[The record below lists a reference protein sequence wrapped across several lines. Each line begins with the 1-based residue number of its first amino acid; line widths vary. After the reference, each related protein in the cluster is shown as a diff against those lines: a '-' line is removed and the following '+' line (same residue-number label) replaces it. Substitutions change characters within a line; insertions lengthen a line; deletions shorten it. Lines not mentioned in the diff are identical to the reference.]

1 MRPTIWF
8 RAILISFAMCAAVA
22 AQTTPLPFGDG
33 AGGGPDPSGPSDAS
47 GYGTGPYSSA
57 PAITPLPPRGSPQ
70 GATPL
75 GPLPRTAPPIGPAGI
90 GGQAGIG
97 GSVGIG
103 GPAEVLPGQTAT
115 AENGG
120 VTSQPIVVDVIV
132 RGNKKAALSKVY
144 SYLRT
149 RKGREFDPQLVQ
161 GDVRRLTQ
169 SGLFRDVRTFTDNV
183 PGGVIVRFE
192 VLERPTVGYIRFLGN
207 RGVRDKTLLKEAD
220 MKVGESL
227 NQYSVEEGRRK
238 IQDYYQSHGYP
249 KTEVSILEGNK
260 PTDSGVV
267 YVINEGQLERISSV
281 EFVGNTIASGDR
293 LKTQIESKAGY
304 LWYFFAGK
312 VDRDKIDADV
322 EKLTA
327 YYRSLGYFR
336 ARIGREIELDDS
348 GRWAKLRFVIDEGPR
363 YVVRNVSLVGNQK
376 FATDTLQA
384 DLNLKPGEYFN
395 QAKMN
400 RDVAKL
406 KDTYGGEGHIFAD
419 VQADP
424 RFLEEPGELDLVYR
438 IQEGDVFRVG
448 KIDVKID
455 GEFPHTRQ
463 SVVMNRISLRPGD
476 ILDVRELR
484 RSEQRLKASQLFEID
499 PSKGAP
505 PELVVVPPDL
515 LGAGGSVAD
524 RPKSRAGSRSY
535 RGQSPE

>member
-1 MRPTIWF
+1 
-8 RAILISFAMCAAVA
+8 MCAAVA
-22 AQTTPLPFGDG
+22 AQTTPLPSGDG

>member
-8 RAILISFAMCAAVA
+8 RAILLSIATCAAVE
-22 AQTTPLPFGDG
+22 AQTNNLPPDEG
-33 AGGGPDPSGPSDAS
+33 ANGANGANGAS

-57 PAITPLPPRGSPQ
+57 PAITPLPPSGSPQ
-70 GATPL
+70 NATPL
-75 GPLPRTAPPIGPAGI
+75 PPLPRSAPPIGPAATMPGQSSRQAP
-90 GGQAGIG
+90 GQA
-97 GSVGIG
+97 
-103 GPAEVLPGQTAT
+103 PGQASNP
-115 AENGG
+115 ALGVEGG
-120 VTSQPIVVDVIV
+120 AGTGQPIVVDVLV

-183 PGGVIVRFE
+183 PGGVVVRFE
-192 VLERPTVGYIRFLGN
+192 VLERPTIGYIRFLGN

-260 PTDSGVV
+260 PTDAGVV

-312 VDRDKIDADV
+312 VDREKIDADV

-327 YYRSLGYFR
+327 YYRGLGYFR
-336 ARIGREIELDDS
+336 ARIGREIELDES

-363 YVVRNVSLVGNQK
+363 YIVRNVSLIGNKK
-376 FATDTLQA
+376 FATDSLQA
-384 DLNLKPGEYFN
+384 DLNLKSGEYFN

-524 RPKSRAGSRSY
+524 QTKPRAGSRSY

>member
-1 MRPTIWF
+1 MRPTNWF
-8 RAILISFAMCAAVA
+8 RAILLSIATCAAVA
-22 AQTTPLPFGDG
+22 AQTPNYPPVDG
-33 AGGGPDPSGPSDAS
+33 ANGAS

-75 GPLPRTAPPIGPAGI
+75 GPLPRTTPPIGPT
-90 GGQAGIG
+90 GQAAGAAVDAG
-97 GSVGIG
+97 TG
-103 GPAEVLPGQTAT
+103 
-115 AENGG
+115 
-120 VTSQPIVVDVIV
+120 QPIVVDVIV
-132 RGNKKAALSKVY
+132 RGNKKVALSKAY
-144 SYLRT
+144 TYLRT
-149 RKGREFDPQLVQ
+149 RKGREFDAQLVQ

-192 VLERPTVGYIRFLGN
+192 VLERPTIGYIRFLGN

-260 PTDSGVV
+260 PTDAGVV

-312 VDRDKIDADV
+312 VDREKIDADV

-363 YVVRNVSLVGNQK
+363 YVVRNVSLLGNKK
-376 FATDTLQA
+376 FSTDSLQA

-524 RPKSRAGSRSY
+524 QPKPRAGSRSY